1 MIEVFGECLET
12 IRDIINNSSNKYK
25 DKIAIREKKNKK
37 IVSYT
42 YGQLRDDV
50 YALGTKLIDM
60 GLKDKHIAIVGG
72 NSYSWIVSYLAI
84 ITGVGVA
91 VPLDKELDSEQISKL
106 VDKGDASALLFSK
119 GFLSS
124 IDEMVE
130 NSKLEFAACLSDIDK
145 YKDVQTLN
153 EVGRTS
159 AESVKEQYDMVK
171 MNAEQLSALNKF
183 EKEFGGTILNKF
195 GRVALYDHETKK
207 SKIFVK

>member
-1 MIEVFGECLET
+1 MVGIKVIEVFGECLET

-124 IDEMVE
+124 ID
-130 NSKLEFAACLSDIDK
+130 
-145 YKDVQTLN
+145 
-153 EVGRTS
+153 
-159 AESVKEQYDMVK
+159 
-171 MNAEQLSALNKF
+171 
-183 EKEFGGTILNKF
+183 
-195 GRVALYDHETKK
+195 
-207 SKIFVK
+207 